1 MSAQDFLVEL
11 GTEELP
17 PKALSTLGDAFLAGI
32 EKGLQAAGL
41 NYSAKRVYAAPRR
54 LAVLI
59 SQLDTQQPDRS
70 INVDGPPRQ
79 AAFDAEG
86 NPTQAAL
93 GFAKKCGVD
102 LSEIDQSGAKLRFS
116 QHIPGKSTASLLP
129 TIVED
134 SLNDLPIPKRMRWGA
149 RREEFVRPTQWLVM
163 LLGDEVIDCTIL
175 AQKSGRESRGH
186 RFHHPENVRISAP
199 ANYQEDLRKAYV
211 LADFAERRELISKR
225 TAELA
230 MQQEGTAIVPPAL
243 LDEVTALVEWP
254 VPLVC
259 SFEERFLEVPQE
271 ALITTMQDNQKY
283 FCLLDVDGKLLPRF
297 ITVANVESRDPKQI
311 VEGNEKVVR
320 PRLTDAEF
328 FFKQDKKQPLASFNE
343 RLQNVVFQAQLGS
356 VYDKAE
362 RVSKLA
368 AFIAGKI
375 GGDTERAA
383 RAGILSKCDLATE
396 MVGEFPE
403 MQGVAGYYYALND
416 GEPEDVALALN
427 EQYMP
432 RGAGAELP
440 STLTGA
446 AVAIA
451 DKLDTLVGIFG
462 IGMLPTGSKDPY
474 ALRRAA
480 LGVLRILIEKQLDL
494 DLTGAVDFAVAQFGA
509 KVKAAGLSEQVQE
522 FIFDRLRAR
531 YEDEGIDVA
540 TYLSV
545 RALNP
550 GSALDF
556 DQRVQ
561 AVQAFR
567 QLPEAAALA
576 AVNKRVSNLLS
587 KAEGAVAS
595 SVEPK
600 YFDNANEFSLYSAIQ
615 QADHAVQPLAAAR
628 QYRESLARLA
638 ALREPVDAFFEAVM
652 VNAEDANV
660 RANRYAL
667 LSRLRG
673 LFLGVADISLLG

>member
-17 PKALSTLGDAFLAGI
+17 PKALASLGDAFLAGI

-41 NYSAKRVYAAPRR
+41 NYTAKQVYAAPRR

-59 SQLDTQQPDRS
+59 RQLDVQQPDRS
-70 INVDGPPRQ
+70 INIDGPPMQ
-79 AAFDAEG
+79 AAFKDGE
-86 NPTQAAL
+86 PTQAAL
-93 GFAKKCGVD
+93 GFAKKCGVE
-102 LSEIDQSGAKLRFS
+102 LSDIDQSGPKLRFS
-116 QHIPGKSTASLLP
+116 QHIPGKATASLLP

-149 RREEFVRPTQWLVM
+149 SREEFVRPTQWLVM
-163 LLGDEVIDCTIL
+163 LLGDQVVDCTIL
-175 AQKSGRESRGH
+175 AQKAGRESRGH
-186 RFHHPENVRISAP
+186 RFHHPENVVITTP
-199 ANYQEDLRKAYV
+199 ANYVEDLRKAYV

-283 FCLLDVDGKLLPRF
+283 FCLLDNEGKLLPRF

-311 VEGNEKVVR
+311 VQGNEKVVR

-328 FFKQDKKQPLASFNE
+328 FFKQDKKQPLESFNE
-343 RLQNVVFQAQLGS
+343 RLKNVVFQAQLGT
-356 VYDKAE
+356 VFDKAE

-368 AFIAGKI
+368 AFIAPYL
-375 GGDTERAA
+375 GGSAA
-383 RAGILSKCDLATE
+383 NAGRAGLLSKCDLASE

-403 MQGVAGYYYALND
+403 MQGIAGYYYALND

-440 STLTGA
+440 QTLTGA

-494 DLTGAVDFAVAQFGA
+494 DLTSAVEFAVKQFGA
-509 KVKAAGLSEQVQE
+509 KVKAAGLAEQVLE

-545 RALNP
+545 RALKP

-567 QLPEAAALA
+567 KLPEAGALA
-576 AVNKRVSNLLS
+576 AANKRVSNLLS
-587 KAEGAVAS
+587 KAEGAIADQ
-595 SVEPK
+595 VEPK

-615 QADHAVQPLAAAR
+615 QADQAVQPMAAAR
-628 QYRESLARLA
+628 QYNEALARLA
-638 ALREPVDAFFEAVM
+638 ALRDPVDAFFEAVL
-652 VNAEDANV
+652 VNAEDAKV

>member
-17 PKALSTLGDAFLAGI
+17 PKALASLGDAFLAGI

-41 NYSAKRVYAAPRR
+41 NYTDKQVYAAPRR

-59 SQLDTQQPDRS
+59 RQLDVQQPDRS
-70 INVDGPPRQ
+70 INIDGPPRQ

-102 LSEIDQSGAKLRFS
+102 LAEIDQSGAKLRFS
-116 QHIPGKSTASLLP
+116 QHIPGKATASLLP

-134 SLNDLPIPKRMRWGA
+134 SLNDLPIPKRMHWGA
-149 RREEFVRPTQWLVM
+149 SREEFVRPTQWLVM
-163 LLGDEVIDCTIL
+163 LLGDQVVECTLL
-175 AQKSGRESRGH
+175 AQKAGRESRGH
-186 RFHHPENVRISAP
+186 RFHHPENVVITTP
-199 ANYQEDLRKAYV
+199 ANYVEDLRNAYV
-211 LADFAERRELISKR
+211 LADFAERRELIAKR

-230 MQQEGTAIVPPAL
+230 MQQEGTAVVPPAL

-283 FCLLDVDGKLLPRF
+283 FCLLDSEGKLLPRF

-311 VEGNEKVVR
+311 VLGNEKVVR

-328 FFKQDKKQPLASFNE
+328 FFKQDKKQPLETFNE
-343 RLQNVVFQAQLGS
+343 RLKNVVFQAQLGT

-368 AFIAGKI
+368 AFIAPLI
-375 GGDTERAA
+375 GGNAQ
-383 RAGILSKCDLATE
+383 RAGRAGLLSKCDLATE

-403 MQGVAGYYYALND
+403 MQGVAGYYYAQND

-440 STLTGA
+440 QTLTGA

-494 DLTGAVDFAVAQFGA
+494 DLTTAVEFAVKQYGA
-509 KVKAAGLSEQVQE
+509 KVKAAGLSEQVLE

-545 RALNP
+545 RALKP

-567 QLPEAAALA
+567 KLPEAEALA

-587 KAEGAVAS
+587 KAEGAIAEH
-595 SVEPK
+595 VEPK

-615 QADHAVQPLAAAR
+615 QADQAVQPMAAAR
-628 QYRESLARLA
+628 QYSESLARLA
-638 ALREPVDAFFEAVM
+638 ALRDPVDAFFEAVM
-652 VNAEDANV
+652 VNAEDAKV